1 MPRYIQQGLGL
12 LGFGLLLGF
21 FGLIQMVNLFGVVDE
36 HARQIGRSPL
46 TRWVEGREVPAEEIR
61 RRDGFVLGRYI
72 VGTGFLLVGLLA
84 VGGGIVFLVTPPG
97 K

>member
-1 MPRYIQQGLGL
+1 MPLYIQQGLGL

-21 FGLIQMVNLFGVVDE
+21 FGLIQLVNLFGVVDE
-36 HARQIGRSPL
+36 HARQIGRSRL
-46 TRWVEGREVPAEEIR
+46 TRWAEGREVPAEEIK

-84 VGGGIVFLVTPPG
+84 VGGGIVFLVTPPAG
-97 K
+97 